1 MDEDREL
8 SDDTNADDQADAD
21 IVHDDIVKRLLD
33 YQRQLREG
41 APEEIA
47 VAATT
52 TLTAESPADELVD
65 LTAVEADDASDTVTL
80 DEPATAGATSAETA
94 ASDATDAAATGTDVV
109 GETPSGADDDAS
121 ADVIVLR
128 PEAPAAEDVAGVT
141 EAMTTV
147 DASADEDLATAMTE
161 VAEADAPTPGAMT
174 DDATSEAPTAG
185 TPAPAPEARIEPEAA
200 ERIARYERS
209 LEHLAERFATLR
221 STFQDMAI
229 AADERLAEIEELLA
243 QTQLDR

>member
-8 SDDTNADDQADAD
+8 SDDTHADDEADPD

-47 VAATT
+47 AAATT
-52 TLTAESPADELVD
+52 TLTAESPADELID
-65 LTAVEADDASDTVTL
+65 LTAVEAVDPSDTVTL
-80 DEPATAGATSAETA
+80 DEPATAGATSPETA
-94 ASDATDAAATGTDVV
+94 TSDATDAAATGTDVT
-109 GETPSGADDDAS
+109 GETLSGADEDAS
-121 ADVIVLR
+121 AEVIVLR
-128 PEAPAAEDVAGVT
+128 PDAPTAEAVADDT

-147 DASADEDLATAMTE
+147 DASADEDLATAMTAL
-161 VAEADAPTPGAMT
+161 AEAEAPTPSAT
-174 DDATSEAPTAG
+174 SDDATSEAPTAE
-185 TPAPAPEARIEPEAA
+185 TPAPAPEATVEPETA

-209 LEHLAERFATLR
+209 LEDLADRFATLR
-221 STFQDMAI
+221 SSFQDMAI

>member
-8 SDDTNADDQADAD
+8 SDDSNADDEADPD

-47 VAATT
+47 AAATT
-52 TLTAESPADELVD
+52 TLTAESPADELID

-80 DEPATAGATSAETA
+80 DEPATAAATSPETA
-94 ASDATDAAATGTDVV
+94 TSDPTAAAATGMEVT
-109 GETPSGADDDAS
+109 GETPTGADDDAS
-121 ADVIVLR
+121 AEVIVLR
-128 PEAPAAEDVAGVT
+128 PEAPAANDVAEDT

-147 DASADEDLATAMTE
+147 DASADEDLATAMLE
-161 VAEADAPTPGAMT
+161 VAEAEPPTPSATT
-174 DDATSEAPTAG
+174 DDATREAPTAE
-185 TPAPAPEARIEPEAA
+185 TEAPAPEATIDADAA

-209 LEHLAERFATLR
+209 LEDLADRFATLR
-221 STFQDMAI
+221 SSFQDMAI